1 LAHEKFIYVHF
12 ARPPFGPLTYRFDAG
27 EPPPP
32 GTRVEVELG
41 SSRAVGLA
49 GRPAP
54 RPAPHLQIKTVYR
67 VIDFEPLFPPFL
79 WDLLADVSRRYAA
92 SIGETA
98 AAALPV
104 PLDFKR
110 DDVIALTP
118 EFAASPS
125 LDPLNEEEQE
135 VMTEVWEAGW
145 LSAKAVGRPDAVR
158 RLVDKGALAAE
169 PYAPRP
175 PLEDLLVFASPAA
188 DERPGP
194 VGSAIWHA
202 VAETPA
208 PASRYWSKA
217 RERNALRRL
226 LAARRAALGLVSK
239 PAAPASSKAEAALIT
254 GARAERRLD
263 EALAL
268 VRASGA
274 SSVLVLLPEMHRVPA
289 ARRRCE
295 EAWGEPFSSYYSEM
309 SPAARW
315 EVFRRCRR
323 GTVTRVVGTRSA
335 LFLPLPP
342 GAAVIITDEG
352 DNAYKQWERAPYY
365 NARDVARKRAEN
377 APFVMAAAAP
387 SLEAYERALSG
398 DVRQRRLPAEGP
410 GVELSIVDMSKVVAT
425 EGPVILSATLARGLQ
440 DALVAGKRALV
451 VVNRRG
457 YVPYLYC
464 DACGRSLACDA
475 CGVAFTYHEDEKA
488 LRCHYCM
495 RREPLP
501 RRCPYC
507 GKEKLAGAGFGTE
520 KLAAE
525 VRLLGGDARVARVD
539 SDALRTPAQAR
550 SFWGGFAAGEYDV
563 IVGTQMAL
571 RALDYPEVAFAALA
585 SADTAMNLPDFR
597 AAERTYRTVKR
608 MLEPPPAPRA
618 AVVQTFY
625 PEHYAVAAAAADDY
639 AAFAER
645 ELPFRQRLDLPPYTH
660 LVNVIVAE
668 RRPGG
673 GEKAAGEVAARLREM
688 FRPPATVLGPVPAP
702 VARARGRRRRQ
713 ILVKASL
720 PEIEKASAE
729 LAALARRKGPATVK
743 VDVDPYDL
751 F

>member
-1 LAHEKFIYVHF
+1 M
-12 ARPPFGPLTYRFDAG
+12 
-27 EPPPP
+27 
-32 GTRVEVELG
+32 G

-54 RPAPHLQIKTVYR
+54 RPASHLHIKTVSR
-67 VIDFEPLFPPFL
+67 VIDLEPIFPPFL
-79 WDLLADVSRRYAA
+79 WELLAYVSRRYAA
-92 SIGETA
+92 SVGETA
-98 AAALPV
+98 AVALPV

-110 DDVIALTP
+110 DDVLVLTS

-125 LDPLNEEEQE
+125 LDRLSEKERELTAE
-135 VMTEVWEAGW
+135 IWEAGW
-145 LSAKAVGRPDAVR
+145 LSAKAVGRPDVVR
-158 RLVDKGALAAE
+158 RLVDKGVLAAE
-169 PYAPRP
+169 PYAAGP
-175 PLEDLLVFASPAA
+175 PLEDLFVFAPPA
-188 DERPGP
+188 DVERLGP
-194 VGSAIWHA
+194 IGSAILDA
-202 VAETPA
+202 VAVTPA
-208 PASRYWSKA
+208 PAGRYWSKA

-226 LAARRAALGLVSK
+226 LAARRAALGLTSK
-239 PAAPASSKAEAALIT
+239 PAGPAPSKAEAALIT
-254 GARAERRLD
+254 GARAERRLG

-274 SSVLVLLPEMHRVPA
+274 SSVLVLVPEMHRVPA
-289 ARRRCE
+289 TRRRCE
-295 EAWGEPFSSYYSEM
+295 DAWGEPFAPYYSEM

-335 LFLPLPP
+335 LFLPLPSD
-342 GAAVIITDEG
+342 AAVIITDEG
-352 DNAYKQWERAPYY
+352 DNAYKQWEQAPYY
-365 NARDVARKRAEN
+365 NARDVGQQRAEN

-387 SLEAYERALSG
+387 SLEAYERVLSG
-398 DVRQRRLPAEGP
+398 VVRQRRLPVEGP
-410 GVELSIVDMSKVVAT
+410 GVELSLVDMSKVVEA

-440 DALVAGKRALV
+440 DALAAGKRALV

-464 DACGRSLACDA
+464 AACGRSLACDA
-475 CGVAFTYHEDEKA
+475 CDVAFTYHEDEKV

-507 GKEKLAGAGFGTE
+507 GKEKLSGSGFGTE

-525 VRLLGGDARVARVD
+525 VRLLLGDARVARVD
-539 SDALRTPAQAR
+539 SDALRTPARAR
-550 SFWGGFAAGEYDV
+550 SFWESFAAGEYDV
-563 IVGTQMAL
+563 VVGTQMAL
-571 RALDYPEVAFAALA
+571 RALEYPEVAFAALA

-597 AAERTYRTVKR
+597 AAERTYRTIMR
-608 MLEPPPAPRA
+608 MLEPSPAPRA

-625 PEHYAVAAAAADDY
+625 PEHFAVAAAAADDY
-639 AAFAER
+639 AAFADR
-645 ELPFRQRLDLPPYTH
+645 ELAFRRRLELPPYTH
-660 LVNVIVAE
+660 LVNVIVGE

-673 GEKAAGEVAARLREM
+673 GEKAAGEVAARLREI

-713 ILVKASL
+713 ILVKAGL
-720 PEIEKASAE
+720 PEIERASTE

>member
-1 LAHEKFIYVHF
+1 
-12 ARPPFGPLTYRFDAG
+12 
-27 EPPPP
+27 
-32 GTRVEVELG
+32 LG
-41 SSRAVGLA
+41 KSRAVGLA
-49 GRPAP
+49 GGATPH
-54 RPAPHLQIKTVYR
+54 PAPHVQIKAVSR
-67 VIDFEPLFPPFL
+67 IIDFEPLFPPSL
-79 WDLLADVSRRYAA
+79 WDLLAYVSRRYAA
-92 SIGETA
+92 SVGEAA

-110 DDVIALTP
+110 DDVLVLTS
-118 EFAASPS
+118 EFAASPGPERLS
-125 LDPLNEEEQE
+125 EEEWE
-135 VMTEVWEAGW
+135 LAAEIWEAGW
-145 LSAKAVGRPDAVR
+145 LSAKAAGRRDVAK
-158 RLVDKGALAAE
+158 RLVDKGVLAAE
-169 PYAPRP
+169 PYAARP
-175 PLEDLLVFASPAA
+175 PLEDLLVFAPPA
-188 DERPGP
+188 DVERAGP
-194 VGSAIWHA
+194 IGSAILDA

-217 RERNALRRL
+217 KERNALRRL
-226 LAARRAALGLVSK
+226 LAARRAALGLASK
-239 PAAPASSKAEAALIT
+239 PAGPAASKAEAALIT
-254 GARAERRLD
+254 GGRAERRLD

-274 SSVLVLLPEMHRVPA
+274 SSVLVLVPEMHRVPA
-289 ARRRCE
+289 MRRRCE
-295 EAWGEPFSSYYSEM
+295 EAWGEPFAPYYSEM

-335 LFLPLPP
+335 LFLHLPP

-365 NARDVARKRAEN
+365 NARDVAQKRAEN
-377 APFVMAAAAP
+377 APFVMSAAAP

-398 DVRQRRLPAEGP
+398 GVRQRRLPPEGP
-410 GVELSIVDMSKVVAT
+410 QVELSVVDMSKVVAA
-425 EGPVILSATLARGLQ
+425 EGPVILSATLACGLQ
-440 DALVAGKRALV
+440 DALAAGKRALV

-475 CGVAFTYHEDEKA
+475 CDVAFTYHEDEKV

-507 GKEKLAGAGFGTE
+507 GKEKLTGAGFGTE

-525 VRLLGGDARVARVD
+525 VRLLSGDARVARVD
-539 SDALRTPAQAR
+539 SDALRTPKQTR
-550 SFWGGFAAGEYDV
+550 SFWEGFAAGEYDV

-571 RALDYPEVAFAALA
+571 RALDDPEVAFVALA

-597 AAERTYRTVKR
+597 AAERTYRTIKR
-608 MLEPPPAPRA
+608 MLKPPPAPRA

-639 AAFAER
+639 AAFADR
-645 ELPFRQRLDLPPYTH
+645 ELAFRRRLELPPYIH
-660 LVNVIVAE
+660 LVNVIITE
-668 RRPGG
+668 RKPGG
-673 GEKAAGEVAARLREM
+673 GEKAAGEVAGRLREM
-688 FRPPATVLGPVPAP
+688 FPPPATVLGPVPAP

-729 LAALARRKGPATVK
+729 LAALARRKGPAAVK